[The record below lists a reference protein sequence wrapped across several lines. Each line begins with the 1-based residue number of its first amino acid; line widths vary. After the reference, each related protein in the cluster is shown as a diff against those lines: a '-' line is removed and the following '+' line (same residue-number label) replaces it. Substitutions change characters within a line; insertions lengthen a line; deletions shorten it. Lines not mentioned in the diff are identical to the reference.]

1 MSVELL
7 PAPLTTFYGSI
18 VVYFGVFCGGVLLI
32 SILFF
37 FWEILP
43 MGYYCMMQK
52 CNRQFT
58 NISY

>member
-37 FWEILP
+37 FLGDFTHGILLHDAEVQSP
-43 MGYYCMMQK
+43 IY
-52 CNRQFT
+52 
-58 NISY
+58 